1 MTTSAHRFTLQHLV
15 AAAALAGT
23 GTALFLNKLDVL
35 AVRLSPAIRQV
46 CAQWW
51 PLLLIVTGG
60 ILWLIHANS
69 QNPKGRG
76 ATMATTVTRE
86 TTR

>member
-1 MTTSAHRFTLQHLV
+1 MTTSAQRFTFQHLI

-23 GTALFLNKLDVL
+23 ATALFLSNLDLL
-35 AVRLSPAIRQV
+35 AVRLNPAVRQA

-51 PLLLIVTGG
+51 PLLLILAGG

-69 QNPKGRG
+69 QKAGRQG
-76 ATMATTVTRE
+76 TATAPRE
-86 TTR
+86 MSR